1 MLDENEQKEGL
12 EEELEEEERRGGGE
26 AGGVGKCRCSAS
38 SCPCKGR

>member
-26 AGGVGKCRCSAS
+26 AGGGGKCRCSAS